1 MRLHKKLV
9 LGIATVAFA
18 HSAAAFDFSELDVDL
33 DGHLTQEELKDY
45 SGVVSN
51 WSEVDTD
58 SDGYIGLEEF
68 SALID
73 DPTLAE
79 KTGWNRRNNAPT
91 TLTADTA
98 EETALIAEFVQLDTN
113 QDGMLSRQEMG
124 NHDGVIK
131 SWTDLDANQDD
142 YLDQDEFNGMVNDPS
157 LTEQTGWDRRST
169 PPDGASS

>member
-1 MRLHKKLV
+1 MKTLPILLLWLFFLVRSIPVFGCSPDSLRQAIAEAKDFEARLAPLLDLTAYYCMRGHDSTLV
-9 LGIATVAFA
+9 LA
-18 HSAAAFDFSELDVDL
+18 
-33 DGHLTQEELKDY
+33 
-45 SGVVSN
+45 
-51 WSEVDTD
+51 
-58 SDGYIGLEEF
+58 
-68 SALID
+68 D
-73 DPTLAE
+73 DAMTLAE